1 MIILNDNFP
10 NIICVNYEKI
20 FFIWL
25 KFIQVYWIFNK
36 SVSKV
41 CNFSNNFFDY
51 L

>member
-20 FFIWL
+20 FYHLI
-25 KFIQVYWIFNK
+25 IQVYWIFNK
-36 SVSKV
+36 
-41 CNFSNNFFDY
+41 CNFSNIFFYY